1 MNVVIN
7 NGTTANLNQTTSNTN
22 TNAQNI
28 GHDRLT
34 PSIAISANDV
44 ECYAYNFGMA
54 SEQFCLLGQAMDLLH
69 HHKDDWTSFEILCEL
84 IQQAC
89 YNMANNAERNKKD
102 LLALLPT
109 ARQPNHNKPA

>member
-7 NGTTANLNQTTSNTN
+7 TGTTANLNQTTSNTN
-22 TNAQNI
+22 AQSI

-34 PSIAISANDV
+34 PSIAISVNNV
-44 ECYAYNFGMA
+44 ECYAYDFGTA
-54 SEQFCLLGQAMDLLH
+54 NEQFCLLGQAMDLLR
-69 HHKDDWTSFEILCEL
+69 HHKDDLTSFETLCEL

-89 YNMANNAERNKKD
+89 WNMANNAENNKKD
-102 LLALLPT
+102 LLALLPM

>member
-7 NGTTANLNQTTSNTN
+7 TGTTANLNQTTSNTN
-22 TNAQNI
+22 TQSI
-28 GHDRLT
+28 GHECLA

-44 ECYAYNFGMA
+44 ECYAYDFGMA
-54 SEQFCLLGQAMDLLH
+54 NEQFCLLGQAMDLLR
-69 HHKDDWTSFEILCEL
+69 HHKDDLTSFETLCEL

-89 YNMANNAERNKKD
+89 WNMANNAEHNKKD
-102 LLALLPT
+102 LLALLPM